1 MAPPLIPEPVGTT
14 QIMLRPDGP
23 LLMRGPV
30 QIIDAAGNVVPR
42 TRQTPA
48 LCRCGKSRLALFYDT
63 RKLSTAWDGPGPAT
77 GSETA
82 KPGRA

>member
-1 MAPPLIPEPVGTT
+1 MAPRSFPNRSGRPKL
-14 QIMLRPDGP
+14 MLRPDGP